1 MGRGDDHR
9 GLIPV
14 ERREVARLDGGRR
27 RDVCGE
33 TGGETR
39 GSLRANQR
47 FWEATKIHLG
57 TDVAA
62 TIAKEGGVGGG
73 HPTAASFTCSLPEDK
88 AAETTLNLVASLLKD
103 KVAEIR

>member
-1 MGRGDDHR
+1 MGAD
-9 GLIPV
+9 
-14 ERREVARLDGGRR
+14 VAI
-27 RDVCGE
+27 VAGE

-62 TIAKEGGVGGG
+62 AIAKEAAYGGG
-73 HPTAASFTCSLPEDK
+73 HPTAASFTCSIPEEGGRRAPSPWSPRSSRRSRRD
-88 AAETTLNLVASLLKD
+88 TLG
-103 KVAEIR
+103 